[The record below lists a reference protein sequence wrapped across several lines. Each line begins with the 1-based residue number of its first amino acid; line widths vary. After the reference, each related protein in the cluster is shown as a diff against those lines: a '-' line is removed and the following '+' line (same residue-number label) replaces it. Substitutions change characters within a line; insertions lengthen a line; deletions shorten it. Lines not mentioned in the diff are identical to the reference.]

1 MFGFGK
7 SFSLTAEE
15 FESKAAAGAHIIDVR
30 TPQEFKQGHI
40 KGASNIPLATVP
52 MHLNEL
58 YQYKD
63 KNEDILLYCHPGA
76 RSAQA
81 CYFLIKNN
89 FTQVFDLKGGVGH
102 WRGKLV

>member
-40 KGASNIPLATVP
+40 KGASNILWPGA
-52 MHLNEL
+52 HALNEL
-58 YQYKD
+58 YQ
-63 KNEDILLYCHPGA
+63 
-76 RSAQA
+76 
-81 CYFLIKNN
+81 
-89 FTQVFDLKGGVGH
+89 
-102 WRGKLV
+102 